1 MTLITFLH
9 LMEVRTGKEVGV
21 EKRGRKGK
29 LKSSEEKKKN
39 TGFMILPRFG
49 PIHLN

>member
-9 LMEVRTGKEVGV
+9 LMEVRTEKEVGV

-29 LKSSEEKKKN
+29 LKSSEEKKKHWLHDIAQIWPN
-39 TGFMILPRFG
+39 SP
-49 PIHLN
+49 